1 MKNGNLAKRGTHV
14 GTGAGLIMFML
25 VGFFPGSLIGGA
37 AGLWITNMVMGEA
50 AGASLIP
57 RIITALSMVAGVVG
71 SAATF
76 VIGASVVGWAVGTA
90 LEAMQKESPAE
101 LAEARQTSNH

>member
-1 MKNGNLAKRGTHV
+1 MKHTELAKRGTYV

-37 AGLWITNMVMGEA
+37 AGLWISNLVMGEA

-57 RIITALSMVAGVVG
+57 RMITSLSMVAGIMG

-90 LEAMQKESPAE
+90 LEAMKKESPAE
-101 LAEARQTSNH
+101 LAEAKHHASN

>member
-1 MKNGNLAKRGTHV
+1 MKNTELAKRGTYV

-37 AGLWITNMVMGEA
+37 AGLWISNLVMGEA
-50 AGASLIP
+50 TGASLIP
-57 RIITALSMVAGVVG
+57 RMITALSMVAGIMG

-76 VIGASVVGWAVGTA
+76 VVGASVVGWAVGTA
-90 LEAMQKESPAE
+90 LEAMHKESPAE
-101 LAEARQTSNH
+101 LAEAKHHVSN